1 MNYVPLYVKTEYSL
15 LHSLIRINDYIKFA
29 LDNNLKALTIC
40 DDNLSGVME
49 FYKECKKNNIKPV
62 IGLCIRVENQEL
74 VLYAKNNDGYKN
86 LLKLSTLASD
96 NKLDLNVIN
105 DYSDNLICII
115 PVKSIDIYNELKKV
129 YQDIYIGYSTND
141 EKEEYRS
148 EKLVYMNECLSL
160 TKEDTIYLNYLH
172 SIKKGVIYDE
182 VKENNVHKYIHLNAD
197 DNFNNKTIIDDCNVE
212 ILYQKDLLPVYECEN
227 NNQYEYLKKLCIEG
241 LRKKFGNVVGK
252 EYAERLKYELNVIN
266 NMGFCNYFLV
276 VYDYV
281 KFAKDNN
288 ILVGPGRGSAAG
300 SLVSYLLNITEIDP
314 IKYNLL
320 FERFL
325 NPERVTMPDID
336 IDFED
341 DRRDEVIDYCIN
353 KYGYKK
359 VAGIVAFGTL
369 ASKQVIRDVGRSM
382 DISIKTIDYLAKML
396 DAKMTLRENYK
407 SKPLLKDY
415 IEGNEDIKKLYKVA
429 LKLEGLKRHTT
440 IHAAGIV
447 MANKDLDNVI
457 PLLKSS
463 DDRYLTGF
471 SMEHL
476 EELGLLKMDFLALK
490 NLSLISNIIRLIE
503 ENENKKIDFNSIP
516 LNDSKALNIFSTANT
531 VGIFQFESTG
541 MKNFLKKLKPNSF
554 HDICAAI
561 ALFRPG
567 PMDNID
573 TYIRRKYRYEK
584 INYIDDSLKDILKD
598 TYGIIIYQEQI
609 MQIASKMAK
618 FSFGEADILRRAMSK
633 KKENIL
639 LKEKDKFIRNSIDNG
654 YSREVAT
661 KVYDM
666 ILKFASYGFNKSH
679 SVAYSM
685 IAYKMAYLK
694 AYYPKYFCAGLL
706 SNATGSEIK
715 TREYIY
721 ESKLNNIDILKPNI
735 NLSEDKYVITDKG
748 IIYPLTGIKNVGFAV
763 AKKILENRTE
773 PFKDIYDFMK
783 RCYSKTLNKKAIIS
797 LIDAGVFDSFNI
809 NHNTLVNNLDNIIN
823 YSELISELDEDFVE
837 KPIINEYEEY
847 SKLELMNREYDVFG
861 FYLSKHPVTE
871 ARLKHNNSITLTSI
885 PKFFDRSISII
896 VMIDR
901 MKSINTKNNQR
912 MCFLSVSDE
921 VSTIDAVLFPKV
933 YEKNMNI
940 KEGQLVLIKG
950 KVEKRFDKYQIICNT
965 IDVIEL

>member
-447 MANKDLDNVI
+447 MSSIDLDNVI
-457 PLLKSS
+457 PLDYHDTFYTSGY
-463 DDRYLTGF
+463 DMTY
-471 SMEHL
+471 L
-476 EELGLLKMDFLALK
+476 EEIGLLKMDFLAIKYLTTIH
-490 NLSLISNIIRLIE
+490 NMIDLI
-503 ENENKKIDFNSIP
+503 NK
-516 LNDSKALNIFSTANT
+516 
-531 VGIFQFESTG
+531 
-541 MKNFLKKLKPNSF
+541 
-554 HDICAAI
+554 
-561 ALFRPG
+561 
-567 PMDNID
+567 
-573 TYIRRKYRYEK
+573 
-584 INYIDDSLKDILKD
+584 
-598 TYGIIIYQEQI
+598 
-609 MQIASKMAK
+609 
-618 FSFGEADILRRAMSK
+618 
-633 KKENIL
+633 
-639 LKEKDKFIRNSIDNG
+639 
-654 YSREVAT
+654 
-661 KVYDM
+661 
-666 ILKFASYGFNKSH
+666 
-679 SVAYSM
+679 
-685 IAYKMAYLK
+685 
-694 AYYPKYFCAGLL
+694 
-706 SNATGSEIK
+706 
-715 TREYIY
+715 
-721 ESKLNNIDILKPNI
+721 
-735 NLSEDKYVITDKG
+735 
-748 IIYPLTGIKNVGFAV
+748 
-763 AKKILENRTE
+763 
-773 PFKDIYDFMK
+773 
-783 RCYSKTLNKKAIIS
+783 
-797 LIDAGVFDSFNI
+797 
-809 NHNTLVNNLDNIIN
+809 NHN
-823 YSELISELDEDFVE
+823 
-837 KPIINEYEEY
+837 
-847 SKLELMNREYDVFG
+847 
-861 FYLSKHPVTE
+861 
-871 ARLKHNNSITLTSI
+871 
-885 PKFFDRSISII
+885 
-896 VMIDR
+896 
-901 MKSINTKNNQR
+901 Q
-912 MCFLSVSDE
+912 
-921 VSTIDAVLFPKV
+921 
-933 YEKNMNI
+933 
-940 KEGQLVLIKG
+940 
-950 KVEKRFDKYQIICNT
+950 
-965 IDVIEL
+965 